1 MEISKWEEMKEKLH
15 QWHSIETEPPFTEIE
30 ALRMLDATKRQERVL
45 STFDEVLI
53 YSIIIYYRMKRNKS
67 EAFFIELLQQYKKVD
82 FPNVALQLLS
92 MKDYLS
98 FYNVLKV
105 IEFDQFY
112 IRETDFDPVKLKKA
126 RSFLDQISELQ
137 PNISLE
143 TKPQQDSIT
152 KVYNELLHVLEQTEK
167 ILNEIIYMLEH
178 RKSQQD
184 IAIYNEMIDK
194 LKNLIH
200 LFHDALPNF
209 IKEEQEKDPI
219 EQLDEMVGLV
229 EVKQFIHQYYR
240 YLKYQKMRKEQGF
253 QMIDEQGLNMVITGN
268 PGTGK
273 TTIAR
278 LLADIYYRLGLLET
292 NQVIEVNRSQLVG
305 SFMGQTE
312 ENTLNYVKKAIGG
325 VLFIDE
331 AYNLKRENQ
340 TGNDYGQAVI
350 DTIVSAMTSQEYQG
364 KFALI
369 IAGYP
374 EEMRQF
380 LWSNQGLRSR
390 FPESNFIEL
399 PDFDDEELMKIAEEA
414 ALRNDY
420 FFTEKAREAFKSLIE
435 KSRVDDSFGN
445 ARTIHDL
452 VLKVI
457 FHIGASQSLPME
469 GDWLDHMRITY
480 TDVQDLVEPTDDEDP
495 NQKLEQL
502 IGLSDIK
509 DEVKKLSAFVS
520 IQQERK
526 KKGLP
531 SIPIQ
536 LHSVFSGNPG
546 TGKTTVA
553 KLFAQ
558 ILKQCGLLKR
568 GHLVVASRSDLV
580 AGYVGQTAIKT
591 RNKIREA
598 LGGVLFIDEAYAL
611 NRGQKDFGKEAIDT
625 IVDEMTKHNENLVII
640 LAGYQR
646 EMESFIASNPGLESR
661 FKKYF
666 HFNDYTADEL
676 LEMTKFYVKQYQYQL
691 TDDALHY
698 VKKQFEE
705 EPVNGNGR
713 FVVNLINEAAQ
724 YQAFR
729 IQMENTAI
737 EDITKLTK
745 KDMELAWKAIRGTN
759 K

>member
-1 MEISKWEEMKEKLH
+1 MEHNEWGKNREILH
-15 QWHSIETEPPFTEIE
+15 QWKSIEKEPPFTEIG
-30 ALRMLDATKRQERVL
+30 ALRLLDEINEQKEEISVYDQVYL
-45 STFDEVLI
+45 YSVLI
-53 YSIIIYYRMKRNKS
+53 YHRMKRDVS
-67 EAFFIELLQQYKKVD
+67 EDVFISYLASYIDEELPD
-82 FPNVALQLLS
+82 VARQLLS
-92 MKDYLS
+92 VKKYFS
-98 FYNVLKV
+98 FYTELEELDFN
-105 IEFDQFY
+105 QYY

-126 RSFLDQISELQ
+126 KAFLNEISELRADV
-137 PNISLE
+137 SDEGTLTE
-143 TKPQQDSIT
+143 DKLT
-152 KVYNELLHVLEQTEK
+152 KVYDELLHVIDQTKK
-167 ILNEIIYMLEH
+167 ILNEVIFLLEQRRSGH
-178 RKSQQD
+178 D
-184 IAIYNEMIDK
+184 MAIYNEMIDK
-194 LKNLIH
+194 LKSLIIM
-200 LFHDALPNF
+200 FHEYLPSF

-219 EQLDEMVGLV
+219 EQLDEMIGLV
-229 EVKQFIHQYYR
+229 DVKQFIHQYYH
-240 YLKYQKMRKEQGF
+240 YLKYQKKRKEKGF

-278 LLADIYYRLGLLET
+278 LLADIYYQLGLLDT
-292 NQVIEVNRSQLVG
+292 NQVIEVTRSQLIG

-312 ENTLNYVKKAIGG
+312 ENTLNYIKKAIGG

-331 AYNLKRENQ
+331 AYNLKREDQ

-374 EEMRQF
+374 EEMRHF

-390 FPESNFIEL
+390 FPDSNFIEL
-399 PDFDDEELMKIAEEA
+399 PNFNDEELMIIAEDA

-420 FFTEKAREAFKSLIE
+420 YFTTKARERFKSLIE
-435 KSRVDDSFGN
+435 KARVDDSFGN
-445 ARTIHDL
+445 ARTVNDL

-457 FHIGASQSLPME
+457 FHIGASKNIPMQ
-469 GDWLDHMRITY
+469 GDWLDHMRISLSDIEKLDEPN
-480 TDVQDLVEPTDDEDP
+480 TDKNPNEQLDE
-495 NQKLEQL
+495 L
-502 IGLSDIK
+502 IGLSEIK
-509 DEVKKLSAFVS
+509 EEVKKLSAFVTV
-520 IQQERK
+520 QQERK
-526 KKGLP
+526 VRGLP

-553 KLFAQ
+553 KIFAQ

-568 GHLVVASRSDLV
+568 GHLVIASRTDLV

-640 LAGYQR
+640 LAGYKN
-646 EMESFIASNPGLESR
+646 EMEEFISSNPGLESR

-666 HFNDYTADEL
+666 HFQDYTAKEL
-676 LEMTKFYVKQYQYQL
+676 LEMTRFYVDNYKYHLEDEALDYLKKQY
-691 TDDALHY
+691 
-698 VKKQFEE
+698 EE
-705 EPVNGNGR
+705 ESVAGNGR

-729 IQMENTAI
+729 IQMDNTELDKI
-737 EDITKLTK
+737 TILTREDI
-745 KDMELAWKAIRGTN
+745 ELAWKSIRG
-759 K
+759 KRK